1 MKLVYKRAIVVHG
14 EARAVGDTIEVSESI
29 GIELVNMGKC
39 APVEDAPSITDRAI
53 GLTTKSAAALT
64 KRGKKKK

>member
-1 MKLVYKRAIVVHG
+1 
-14 EARAVGDTIEVSESI
+14 VSESI